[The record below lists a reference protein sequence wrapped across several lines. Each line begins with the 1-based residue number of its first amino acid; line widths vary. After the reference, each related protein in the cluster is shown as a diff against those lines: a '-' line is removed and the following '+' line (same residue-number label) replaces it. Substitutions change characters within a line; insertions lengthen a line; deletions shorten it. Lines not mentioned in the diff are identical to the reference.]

1 MLKIGFFVLFSL
13 NCLETSQSI
22 HVTSTRNNMVFH
34 ENGTICGLPSWIGV
48 VTNDTTAYRNDII
61 LAAVN
66 GPCALFAFL
75 SNLVIIAT
83 VIKKPAL
90 QKPSNILLCSLAFAD
105 CLTAVT
111 AQPMLV
117 AWRFFLQRA
126 QQSCLHQVFVFDVY
140 YTFNV
145 FTVGLSFVNV
155 VIISCDRHYAL
166 SRPLSYLTTATRT
179 GKIFFNI
186 KWFKTGFH
194 FTNYHFY
201 PAASNHFSVL
211 FFSWSLAPDLQF
223 SLGQTNTRCKLT
235 VNIIIVFSRLA
246 PILQI
251 LHGRRDGMQC
261 NKNLFDDS
269 MDKNA
274 SKH

>member
-1 MLKIGFFVLFSL
+1 
-13 NCLETSQSI
+13 
-22 HVTSTRNNMVFH
+22 MVFH

-75 SNLVIIAT
+75 SNLVIIVTA
-83 VIKKPAL
+83 IKKPAL

-126 QQSCLHQVFVFDVY
+126 QQSCLHQVFAFDVY

-201 PAASNHFSVL
+201 PAASNHFFRAPFFLVTCPRPPVFTWPNKYVLQTYGQHNHCLQSVSADSPKS
-211 FFSWSLAPDLQF
+211 SWK
-223 SLGQTNTRCKLT
+223 T
-235 VNIIIVFSRLA
+235 
-246 PILQI
+246 
-251 LHGRRDGMQC
+251 GRDAMQ
-261 NKNLFDDS
+261 
-269 MDKNA
+269 
-274 SKH
+274 